1 MTQAN
6 LARVA
11 SPSSKNTPP
20 TAVARLGALLAQG
33 AIRRHDRQKNLDDR
47 TEERVHTGRIDTQE
61 NPV

>member
-11 SPSSKNTPP
+11 SPSAKNAPP

-33 AIRRHDRQKNLDDR
+33 AIRCHDRQKNLDDR
-47 TEERVHTGRIDTQE
+47 TEERVHTDRIDTQE
-61 NPV
+61 TPL